1 MLITLVGLR
10 LVYLGYSLKG
20 SQWPSFEEFGAY
32 LVNRLGIG
40 QMAGMYETMALAKQ
54 GYFLTSN
61 FYWHIIPF
69 ARFFVD
75 YIDYHKHL
83 MMITEGYEFTEMGV
97 KNTYF
102 VAEAYAIGGIW
113 LAVLSPIIVGFASS
127 LGLHLL
133 MKMFKSA
140 IGSELAIVAV
150 PIYLLTHNIT
160 GGFSSFP
167 LLKGLLLLTVHLGVL
182 WVWWRFISFI
192 RFGLVRKSPRVLLR
206 TTLNKPYISN
216 LR

>member
-1 MLITLVGLR
+1 
-10 LVYLGYSLKG
+10 
-20 SQWPSFEEFGAY
+20 
-32 LVNRLGIG
+32 
-40 QMAGMYETMALAKQ
+40 MYETLALAKQ
-54 GYFLTSN
+54 GYLPDSN
-61 FYWHIIPF
+61 FYWHMIPL

-75 YIDYHKHL
+75 YIDYQKYL

-113 LAVLSPIIVGFASS
+113 LAVLSPVIVGFASS

-133 MKMFKSA
+133 MKIFKSA

-150 PIYLLTHNIT
+150 PIYFLTHDIT
-160 GGFSSFP
+160 GGFSSFQ
-167 LLKGLLLLTVHLGVL
+167 LLKGFLLLTVHLGVL

-192 RFGLVRKSPRVLLR
+192 RFGLVRKSLCVLPR